1 MNWLTD
7 LEHHVGSGVGWRAAL
22 AALLLAWVLGQG
34 IAGTYTMT
42 FRGLSY
48 SRSLVQTL
56 AVGSIVATML
66 MLAIGGSLA
75 RGVGIVGT
83 LALIRFRTNLR
94 DPLDMIF
101 VFASFGAGIAAGTGN
116 IAPGIL
122 GTVVFCAV
130 VSLIRFS
137 GFGAIRQA
145 DGVIR
150 LRLPSGPEPDQEFRA
165 ALKRQCSRFALVTM
179 REVTQGREV
188 ELVYQV
194 TLREPGTE
202 GALLQAVAR
211 IAGATAVALSM
222 QETTV
227 EL

>member
-1 MNWLTD
+1 MTWLSE
-7 LEHHVGSGVGWRAAL
+7 LEHHVGSGVSWRAAL

-34 IAGTYTMT
+34 IAGVYAAS

-56 AVGSIVATML
+56 AVGSIVASML

-101 VFASFGAGIAAGTGN
+101 VFASFAAGIAAGTGN
-116 IAPGIL
+116 IAPGVI
-122 GTVVFCAV
+122 GTIVFCVV
-130 VSLIRFS
+130 VSLVRFT
-137 GFGAIRQA
+137 GFGAVRQA

-150 LRLPSGPEPDQEFRA
+150 LRLPSAEDASKELQL
-165 ALKRQCSRFALVTM
+165 ALRKHCTRIALVTM
-179 REVTQGREV
+179 REVAQGREV

-194 TLREPGTE
+194 TLRESGTE
-202 GALLQAVAR
+202 STLLQAVAQVS
-211 IAGATAVALSM
+211 GAAAIALSM

>member
-1 MNWLTD
+1 MASIFEIEHQ
-7 LEHHVGSGVGWRAAL
+7 LEAGVGWRGAL
-22 AALLLAWVLGQG
+22 LALLLAYILGYA
-34 IAGTYTMT
+34 IAMIYTWT

-56 AVGSIVATML
+56 AVGPVVSAML

-94 DPLDMIF
+94 DPFDMVF
-101 VFASFGAGIAAGTGN
+101 VFCSFASGIAAGTGN
-116 IAPGIL
+116 MSAGVIG
-122 GTVVFCAV
+122 VSVFL
-130 VSLIRFS
+130 LIVATLRFS
-137 GFGAIRQA
+137 GFGAIRQS
-145 DGVIR
+145 DGVVR
-150 LRLPSGPEPDQEFRA
+150 LRIPSGERA
-165 ALKRQCSRFALVTM
+165 DKELREALGAVCRRFALITV
-179 REVTQGREV
+179 REVSQGQEI
-188 ELVYQV
+188 EFVYQV

-202 GALLQAVAR
+202 SLLLQKMGA
-211 IAGATAVALSM
+211 IAGAAGIALSM